1 MMKIIENYSLKS
13 LNTFGVDVKTRYIAE
28 IFSDNDLFKLLED
41 KEFESVRKFI
51 LGGGSNI
58 LFTKDF
64 EGLVIKNSIPG
75 INIIDEDDES
85 IIIETGAGV
94 NWDDFVSYCVEKKW
108 CGVENLS
115 LIPGTVGAAPIQN
128 IGAYGQELKN
138 VLYNLEG
145 IFIETGEKKIFNN
158 YECKFSYRES
168 IFKNEF
174 KNKFVI
180 TRVGFKLSKKPEV
193 NISYPPIREELNNR
207 KISDPKIR
215 DLRKI
220 VVDIRNSKLPDP
232 KIIGNAGSF
241 FKNPVVRND
250 KFKMLKEKY
259 PELNSYPVDDD
270 HVKLSAAALIEKCG
284 WKGKRIGNCGSYEKQ
299 PLVIVNYGEA
309 TAGEILELANN
320 IRSSVEENFEVTLQQ
335 EVNLV

>member
-180 TRVGFKLSKKPEV
+180 TRIVFKLSKKPEV
-193 NISYPPIREELNNR
+193 NISYPSIREELNNR

-259 PELNSYPVDDD
+259 PDLNSYPVDDD
-270 HVKLSAAALIEKCG
+270 NVKLSAAALIEKCG

>member
-193 NISYPPIREELNNR
+193 NISYPSIREELNNR

-259 PELNSYPVDDD
+259 PDLNSYPVDDD

>member
-180 TRVGFKLSKKPEV
+180 TRIVFKLSKKPEV

-259 PELNSYPVDDD
+259 PDLNSYPVDDD

>member
-180 TRVGFKLSKKPEV
+180 TRIVFKLSKKPEV
-193 NISYPPIREELNNR
+193 NISYPLVREELNNR

-259 PELNSYPVDDD
+259 PDLNSYPVDDD

>member
-180 TRVGFKLSKKPEV
+180 TRIVFKLSKKPEV
-193 NISYPPIREELNNR
+193 NISYPLVREELNNR

>member
-259 PELNSYPVDDD
+259 PDLNSYAVDDD

>member
-259 PELNSYPVDDD
+259 PDLNSYPVDDD

>member
-193 NISYPPIREELNNR
+193 NISYPSIREELNNR

-259 PELNSYPVDDD
+259 PDLNSYPVDDD

-320 IRSSVEENFEVTLQQ
+320 IRLSVEENFGVTLQQ

>member
-320 IRSSVEENFEVTLQQ
+320 IRLSVEENFEVTLQQ